1 MKMLG
6 FLMMMF
12 GFLLTTQGTSW
23 NALMLMAGGAALI
36 YGAYRLEKR

>member
-1 MKMLG
+1 MKILG
-6 FLMMMF
+6 FCMMLF

-23 NALMLMAGGAALI
+23 NALMLMAGGCALI